1 MALSR
6 LWQRRDH
13 FLILQ
18 DWRSYRNQ
26 IVKGRVGASLYPK
39 RERER
44 QQSVTT
50 ETISWEEVT
59 PVSGKLEL
67 TIKLNT
73 LPQVLKANGDCH
85 FKVDCNGR
93 MVQISVK
100 QKQWSNWR
108 QRVPLTRRVAAIAGQ
123 MGRLHQ
129 TALSWSNQTSRCLNE
144 RCARVRHP
152 KGGEQKLPSIVF
164 TGA

>member
-1 MALSR
+1 VAAEGPFPHPPR
-6 LWQRRDH
+6 LEKLPESNSQR
-13 FLILQ
+13 Q
-18 DWRSYRNQ
+18 
-26 IVKGRVGASLYPK
+26 GRGKPLPK
-39 RERER
+39 PQRERER

-108 QRVPLTRRVAAIAGQ
+108 QRVPLTRSGWRRSLGRW
-123 MGRLHQ
+123 GRLHQ

-144 RCARVRHP
+144 RCARVRHL
-152 KGGEQKLPSIVF
+152 KGGNKSYPSIVF